1 MNDSMNV
8 LVGVSL
14 RDYLLRE
21 SGIDIKEFRLNL
33 DEASLRDL
41 RAFWSYRRLGN
52 FPENRARQI
61 VVDALAGGQLGKRRV
76 KINLEKTN
84 SIEVLNSNLN
94 LLSSEIVAFFAP
106 KAKLLNFA
114 RFQIRCVK
122 AHLEIIGNLEER
134 SHLQDVSKSEIKKF
148 QSISDELMQQK
159 VSDQKSFE
167 QWIDKCHNLLSI
179 ISQKFPENLTTDSDE
194 SVMLSSR
201 LKKGFISQRNLPTY
215 YKHWR
220 SYCFNKLN
228 EKLEIDYVTEDSS
241 NLSIITKELGKSV
254 NVSDTEIEQR
264 INANLDYQD
273 NLDQNSESS
282 LSGNNLMKREFE
294 LDSRKLIISH
304 NNSVLTK
311 NLIKPLISNIK
322 TQFLIKPDMDILSTA
337 ISNEGN
343 TLEIKLQKP
352 KKADIALIE
361 EILINL

>member
-1 MNDSMNV
+1 MNESTNIF
-8 LVGVSL
+8 VGLSL

-33 DEASLRDL
+33 DEASLKDL
-41 RAFWSYRRLGN
+41 RAFWSYKKLGN

-61 VVDALAGGQLGKRRV
+61 VADALAGGQLGKRRV

-84 SIEVLNSNLN
+84 SIEVLNSNIN

-134 SHLQDVSKSEIKKF
+134 SHLQDVSRSEIKKF
-148 QSISDELMQQK
+148 QGISDELMKQK
-159 VSDQKSFE
+159 IGDQKELE

-179 ISQKFPENLTTDSDE
+179 ISQKFPENLSSDSDE

-215 YKHWR
+215 YKHWKN
-220 SYCFNKLN
+220 YCFNKLN
-228 EKLEIDYVTEDSS
+228 DKIKSDYVTEENS
-241 NLSIITKELGKSV
+241 NLGLITKDLGKPRIV
-254 NVSDTEIEQR
+254 NDAEIDQR
-264 INANLDYQD
+264 ISANLDYQD
-273 NLDQNSESS
+273 NFVQNNDIGLLGS
-282 LSGNNLMKREFE
+282 NLMKREFE
-294 LDSRKLIISH
+294 IDSRKLTISH

-322 TQFLIKPDMDILSTA
+322 TQFMIKPEMDILSTS

>member
-41 RAFWSYRRLGN
+41 RAFWSYKRLGS

-61 VVDALAGGQLGKRRV
+61 VSDALAGGQLGKRRV

-84 SIEVLNSNLN
+84 TIEVLNSNIN

-122 AHLEIIGNLEER
+122 AHLEIMGNLEEQG
-134 SHLQDVSKSEIKKF
+134 HLQDMSKSEIKKF
-148 QSISDELMQQK
+148 QHIADELMNDKVKNQK
-159 VSDQKSFE
+159 GLE
-167 QWIDKCHNLLSI
+167 MWIDKSHNLLTI
-179 ISQKFPENLTTDSDE
+179 ISQKFPENLNTNADE
-194 SVMLSSR
+194 SMMLSSR
-201 LKKGFISQRNLPTY
+201 LKKGFISQKNLPTY
-215 YKHWR
+215 YKHWKN
-220 SYCFNKLN
+220 YCFNKLKDKIKSDF
-228 EKLEIDYVTEDSS
+228 EVEDNNNLNLITNDLKNHL
-241 NLSIITKELGKSV
+241 NLSGA
-254 NVSDTEIEQR
+254 EIEQR
-264 INANLDYQD
+264 IIANLDYQD
-273 NLDQNSESS
+273 NKSMSQDKNS
-282 LSGNNLMKREFE
+282 LGTNVMKREFE
-294 LDSRKLIISH
+294 LDNRKLTISH
-304 NNSVLTK
+304 NNDVLTK
-311 NLIKPLISNIK
+311 NLINPLIANIK
-322 TQFLIKPDMDILSTA
+322 TQFMIKPEMDILNTS

-343 TLEIKLQKP
+343 LLEVRLQKP
-352 KKADIALIE
+352 RKSDIVLIE